1 LNILLIILAC
11 FLCLFLCISVY
22 FNIKFAKT
30 IFRVEDSIELSLDVL
45 DERYRSISE
54 ILDRPIFF
62 DSLEI
67 RQVISDITKA
77 RESVLYVAETLTSI
91 EEKEEKNYDDQS
103 KEEN

>member
-1 LNILLIILAC
+1 
-11 FLCLFLCISVY
+11 VY

-103 KEEN
+103 KEE